1 MNLSKNLFKSF
12 KFLSV
17 IIIYQTFNFGVKASN
32 EYDYGDYKNLD
43 FFGYLNE
50 IDRRII
56 EKVDNSQKVLFYP
69 RENTP
74 DCKSENIWGYV
85 NYPTYNEGYFRTDIA
100 ICTNRI
106 LIQSKN
112 PDNASYNLSE
122 TLHHEA
128 FHTAQLCKS
137 PPDFKAFGI
146 NNGYFSKSIRDKV
159 YGAEVYADNSPEA
172 NLIEMEAF
180 YVEHKPYM
188 VLSYLEEYCL

>member
-1 MNLSKNLFKSF
+1 MDLSKNLFKLF
-12 KFLSV
+12 KFLSL
-17 IIIYQTFNFGVKASN
+17 IIIYQTFNFAVKAN
-32 EYDYGDYKNLD
+32 YEYDYGDYKYLD

-56 EKVDNSQKVLFYP
+56 ETVDKSQKVLFYP

-85 NYPTYNEGYFRTDIA
+85 NRPIYNKGYFRTDIA

-106 LIQSKN
+106 LIQSN
-112 PDNASYNLSE
+112 NVDDASYNLSE

-137 PPDFKAFGI
+137 PPDFQTFGI

-159 YGAEVYADNSPEA
+159 YGGEVYADNSPEA